1 MVTAMIVAVSALAC
15 AHPPPSPQ
23 APPSAPS
30 RLLGGPS
37 PSFRRPT
44 LQGGEFDSGRA
55 TDRVLVVDFFAAYC
69 QPCRRSLPALEALH
83 RRRPELAIVGVS
95 VDAVVTDAR
104 GLVLRHRLT
113 FPVVHDPTSALA
125 GRFRVTELP
134 ASFVVDR
141 SGRIAWVGGGDQPE
155 DALVRAAEVAL
166 AAPVVS
172 RR

>member
-1 MVTAMIVAVSALAC
+1 
-15 AHPPPSPQ
+15 
-23 APPSAPS
+23 
-30 RLLGGPS
+30 
-37 PSFRRPT
+37 
-44 LQGGEFDSGRA
+44 
-55 TDRVLVVDFFAAYC
+55 
-69 QPCRRSLPALEALH
+69 
-83 RRRPELAIVGVS
+83 
-95 VDAVVTDAR
+95 
-104 GLVLRHRLT
+104 
-113 FPVVHDPTSALA
+113 VVHDPTSALA